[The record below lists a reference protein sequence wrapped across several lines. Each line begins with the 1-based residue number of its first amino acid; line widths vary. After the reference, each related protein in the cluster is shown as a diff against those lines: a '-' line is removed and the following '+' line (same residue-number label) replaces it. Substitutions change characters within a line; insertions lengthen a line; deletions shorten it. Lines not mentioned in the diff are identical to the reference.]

1 MILSGVVF
9 VNGQRVDKQG
19 TPVPIDSNIEIRKN
33 ILPYVSKG
41 GLKLEK
47 ALKTFSINPENYICL
62 DIGASTGGFTD
73 CLLKNGAKMVFAV
86 DTGKGQLDYSLIKD
100 KRVKYFENYNARYLK
115 PLDFPGD
122 IFFDMVVIDVSFI
135 SQKLIL
141 TPLYSFLKER
151 GKDKVEIIS
160 LIKPQFEAG
169 RENIKKGGL
178 VKSEEVVRE
187 VTRDLILFG
196 ENLGFKFISKV
207 PYNENLKR
215 KNTEILTYFIF
226 ER

>member
-1 MILSGVVF
+1 MVF
-9 VNGQRVDKQG
+9 VNGNRVDKQG
-19 TPVPIDSNIEIRKN
+19 TLIPIDSNIEIKKN
-33 ILPYVSKG
+33 TLPYVSKG

-47 ALKTFSINPENYICL
+47 ALKNFKIVPRNYICL
-62 DIGASTGGFTD
+62 DIGSSTGGFTD

-100 KRVKYFENYNARYLK
+100 ERVVYFENYNARYIS
-115 PLDFPGD
+115 PGDFPEG
-122 IFFDMVVIDVSFI
+122 ILFDMVVIDVSFI

-141 TPLYSFLKER
+141 EPLSTFLREKGKE
-151 GKDKVEIIS
+151 KVEIVS

-169 RENIKKGGL
+169 REHIKKGGL
-178 VKSEEVVRE
+178 VKSEEIVLM
-187 VTRDLILFG
+187 VTDEIINFSKK
-196 ENLGFKFISKV
+196 LGFKFVSKV